1 MSLLIDV
8 TDQTITNKVLLFLG
22 GKEWKQKKQF
32 DFLVKDNGLKYV
44 YQEFYNCYGGNW
56 RVYTHSYY
64 NQSGCF
70 TIHTLPQRGELDFYY
85 AKEFSTVLENL
96 CELLIDISSIEK
108 EIWDKHNKILFFR
121 NPFFWWSRNKVLKA
135 LAEVIRQKLIK
146 KMNFLGL
153 KSKFSNRNVLW
164 KL

>member
-1 MSLLIDV
+1 M
-8 TDQTITNKVLLFLG
+8 
-22 GKEWKQKKQF
+22 
-32 DFLVKDNGLKYV
+32 
-44 YQEFYNCYGGNW
+44 FYY
-56 RVYTHSYY
+56 SY
-64 NQSGCF
+64 
-70 TIHTLPQRGELDFYY
+70 LPQRGELDFYY